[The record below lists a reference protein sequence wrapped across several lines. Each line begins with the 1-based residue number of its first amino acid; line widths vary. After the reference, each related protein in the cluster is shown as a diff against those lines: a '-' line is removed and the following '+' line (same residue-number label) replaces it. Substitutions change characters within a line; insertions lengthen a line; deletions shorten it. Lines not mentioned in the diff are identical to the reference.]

1 MLLPTPEGPE
11 STIGRLSEGMGG
23 VEAQLEVDILADEVA
38 MRVLIVEVRARRVKG
53 AMRFIDCHY
62 SIGSTAAVV

>member
-1 MLLPTPEGPE
+1 
-11 STIGRLSEGMGG
+11 MGG

-38 MRVLIVEVRARRVKG
+38 MRVLIVEVRARWVKG
-53 AMRFIDCHY
+53 AMRFIDCQH